1 MKIQSKLSFC
11 YFDDD
16 FDDHNHQRLDIDH
29 VDAFAI
35 RWRRT
40 YNISNSWT
48 RGTYKGVSVFLNTRV
63 SDDSSSSY
71 I

>member
-48 RGTYKGVSVFLNTRV
+48 RATAV
-63 SDDSSSSY
+63 
-71 I
+71 